1 MNITIFG
8 ATGKVG
14 QNLTAQALEQG
25 HTVIA
30 FTRNPDAIAQ
40 AHENLHIMQGDV
52 LDAAAVKRAVTGQD
66 AVICAL
72 GMPLMN
78 KDGLRAKGTKTIIR
92 TMQNTGVKRLVC
104 LSVFGANDSRAFLP
118 FKYKALIVPLIL
130 RHVIADHEVQETH
143 VTNSTL
149 DWTLVRPG
157 NFTKGGYTG
166 VYRHGFTTADAPSK
180 IKISQPDLADF
191 MLKQLND
198 DAYLRKAPCISY

>member
-25 HTVIA
+25 HTVTA
-30 FTRNPDAIAQ
+30 FARNPDAIGQ
-40 AHENLHIMQGDV
+40 THENLNIMQGDV

-78 KDGLRAKGTKTIIR
+78 KDGLRAKGTKTIVR
-92 TMQNTGVKRLVC
+92 AMQNTGVKRLVC
-104 LSVFGANDSRAFLP
+104 LSVFGANDSRTLLP

-143 VTNSTL
+143 VKNSTL

-166 VYRHGFTTADAPSK
+166 VYRHGFTTSDTPSK

-198 DAYLRKAPCISY
+198 DTYLQRAPCISY

>member
-1 MNITIFG
+1 MKLTIFG

-14 QNLTAQALEQG
+14 HHLTTQALEQG
-25 HTVIA
+25 HTVTA
-30 FTRNPDAIAQ
+30 FARNPDAISLS
-40 AHENLHIMQGDV
+40 HENLHIIQGNVMNAD
-52 LDAAAVKRAVTGQD
+52 AVKQAVTGQD
-66 AVICAL
+66 AIICAL

-78 KDGLRAKGTKTIIR
+78 KAGLRAKGTKNIVHAMSDAGI
-92 TMQNTGVKRLVC
+92 KRLVC
-104 LSVFGANDSRAFLP
+104 LSVFGANDSRDLLT

-130 RHVIADHEVQETH
+130 RRVIADHEIQENS

-166 VYRHGFTTADAPSK
+166 TYRHGFTTADKPSQ

-191 MLKQLND
+191 MLKQLTSD
-198 DAYLRKAPCISY
+198 TYLRKAPCISY

>member
-25 HTVIA
+25 HTVTA
-30 FTRNPDAIAQ
+30 FARNPDAIDQ
-40 AHENLHIMQGDV
+40 THENLHIMQGDV

-78 KDGLRAKGTKTIIR
+78 KDGLRAKGTKTIVR
-92 TMQNTGVKRLVC
+92 AMQNTGVKRLVC
-104 LSVFGANDSRAFLP
+104 LSVFGVNDSRALLP

-130 RHVIADHEVQETH
+130 RHVIADHEVQEIH
-143 VTNSTL
+143 VKNSTL

-166 VYRHGFTTADAPSK
+166 VYRHGFTTSDTPSK

-198 DAYLRKAPCISY
+198 DTYLQRAPCISY